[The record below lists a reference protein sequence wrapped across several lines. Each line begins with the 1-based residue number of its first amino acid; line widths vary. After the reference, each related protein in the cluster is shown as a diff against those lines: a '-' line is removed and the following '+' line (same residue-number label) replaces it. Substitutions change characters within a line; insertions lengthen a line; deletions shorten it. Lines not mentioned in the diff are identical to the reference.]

1 MSGYISE
8 RRTAGRL
15 SVLGRAAH
23 RRQAERVTAASAVSS
38 RRHARLGRAPPA
50 PPRRP
55 PLTHMATVVEQAPVP
70 VLTDRRVSTTSTDSE
85 DCAPSSRAPAQHVGA
100 ASSDKQLLAVEE
112 GSLSHGDSSLSDCRD
127 SGVEADSFVEPDEA
141 TALQLVEA
149 VEFYFDDDNLLK
161 DAFLLKHVKR
171 NKEGFVSLKLM
182 SSFKRVK
189 HISRDWRV
197 VAFAMRHST
206 KLEVN
211 ETATKVRRL
220 EALPEHDETITSRTI
235 VAVNLPLENPT
246 IASVSELFG
255 ACGDI
260 SSIRVLKPG
269 TNIPVDVRAAFNKHP
284 DIAWENVNCAV
295 VEFDL
300 QEQARKAKETMSV
313 ADDADTSGMHIIPIG
328 KVSNKKKSRQ
338 EEPRLVVA
346 QEEAINSAN
355 AQGAEKKRRQKR
367 KKLSLVHM
375 ESSSSMS
382 GTDGEFGW
390 TTPTRRLSAVG
401 PAPQIQRPPLLPLPP
416 GLRAHRLSPPS
427 RPGGLFACTDIRL
440 MEHSHSLASRGKA
453 HSSPNVLPPPQSLTA
468 RQKKSNSFCGV
479 VPFGHEQCPW
489 VARRKASGLSDADR
503 RGSLMAQENV
513 MRAPR
518 GPDGS
523 RGFVRRPSRSAA
535 VEIKAPPTVEAVLA
549 ATPVPARRRS
559 NAIEI
564 KAPPPAD
571 AAPTPKAAAPAKTE
585 APAPTPAPASSPVKT
600 LSPTAAPF
608 IPSSITA
615 AAAAPVAVQ
624 PAPAPAPAVTKPAP
638 APAAVD
644 SKPAPADAKS
654 APAASA
660 ASSSTPAPTPAAAS
674 SAANTI
680 SAAVL
685 AAAAAAAKNADASAA
700 KEAAAAPAATAPAPA
715 PAPDQA

>member
-1 MSGYISE
+1 ME
-8 RRTAGRL
+8 TAVEQAPAPALADRR
-15 SVLGRAAH
+15 
-23 RRQAERVTAASAVSS
+23 ASAVST
-38 RRHARLGRAPPA
+38 A
-50 PPRRP
+50 
-55 PLTHMATVVEQAPVP
+55 
-70 VLTDRRVSTTSTDSE
+70 STDSE
-85 DCAPSSRAPAQHVGA
+85 DCAPLSRAPAHRVGA
-100 ASSDKQLLAVEE
+100 VSSDKQLLAVEE
-112 GSLSHGDSSLSDCRD
+112 GALSLGDSSLSDCRD

-149 VEFYFDDDNLLK
+149 VEFYFDDENLLK

-197 VAFAMRHST
+197 VAFAMRRST

-211 ETATKVRRL
+211 DTATKVRRL
-220 EALPEHDETITSRTI
+220 APLPEHDETITSRTI

-246 IASVSELFG
+246 IATVLELFG

-338 EEPRLVVA
+338 EEPRVVIV
-346 QEEAINSAN
+346 QEEATSAQ
-355 AQGAEKKRRQKR
+355 AAEKKRRQKR
-367 KKLSLVHM
+367 KKMSLVHM

-390 TTPTRRLSAVG
+390 STPTRRLSAAG
-401 PAPQIQRPPLLPLPP
+401 PAPQVQRPPLLPLPP

-440 MEHSHSLASRGKA
+440 MEHAHSLAVRGKA
-453 HSSPNVLPPPQSLTA
+453 NSSPNVLPPPQSLAA

-479 VPFGHEQCPW
+479 VPAGHEQCPW

-503 RGSLMAQENV
+503 RGSLMTQENV

-523 RGFVRRPSRSAA
+523 RGFARRPSRSAA
-535 VEIKAPPTVEAVLA
+535 VEIKAPPPAEVAPA
-549 ATPVPARRRS
+549 PARRRS
-559 NAIEI
+559 AAIEI

-571 AAPTPKAAAPAKTE
+571 SAPKASAPAPAPATAPAPAPSPATAAAPAAVT
-585 APAPTPAPASSPVKT
+585 TT
-600 LSPTAAPF
+600 LSPTAPPF
-608 IPSSITA
+608 VPAALA
-615 AAAAPVAVQ
+615 AAAAPVPAAV
-624 PAPAPAPAVTKPAP
+624 VIKPAP
-638 APAAVD
+638 TPVVIKAPPAD
-644 SKPAPADAKS
+644 PKPAPADSKPAAADSKPAAAEAKS
-654 APAASA
+654 VTAETKPAAAEAKQAPATSASASA
-660 ASSSTPAPTPAAAS
+660 AAS
-674 SAANTI
+674 NTANTI

-685 AAAAAAAKNADASAA
+685 AAAAAAAAKNAPTPATTTP
-700 KEAAAAPAATAPAPA
+700 APAASPAAPPCE
-715 PAPDQA
+715 QA